1 MPRATSTVKANSYI
15 FSSISEITDRKRNR
29 VTGLCEKS
37 IDDGRNRTSDLSV
50 KQQFFHFHFTVH
62 PFENFTK
69 LLDGV
74 QREVQRGIRRIR
86 DELERVPR
94 LRKKRRFV
102 ARPKFISSALTIMVA
117 T

>member
-1 MPRATSTVKANSYI
+1 M
-15 FSSISEITDRKRNR
+15 
-29 VTGLCEKS
+29 TGLCEKS
-37 IDDGRNRTSDLSV
+37 IDDGRNRTRDLSV
-50 KQQFFHFHFTVH
+50 KQQFFYFHFTVD

-102 ARPKFISSALTIMVA
+102 VRSKFISSALTIMVA